1 MDLLE
6 NGEPV
11 EEGAR
16 VANVAENRLD
26 WSADDPAVL
35 KAIDI
40 LSHCLASEYAPRRV
54 LDQRG
59 LLRKS
64 RSATREARPASGS
77 RWAGGSAT
85 DAEPGPSSAATH
97 TAVAASSVK
106 PRKGASRR
114 NSICSSGSS
123 GQLD

>member
-40 LSHCLASEYAPRRV
+40 LSHCLALEYVPRRV

-64 RSATREARPASGS
+64 RSAPTIRFAWRSTS
-77 RWAGGSAT
+77 R
-85 DAEPGPSSAATH
+85 PSSTFR
-97 TAVAASSVK
+97 VRQYGRPLPSWW
-106 PRKGASRR
+106 RR
-114 NSICSSGSS
+114 
-123 GQLD
+123 Q